1 MEKTHRSRRKSFA
14 LSPVISKHAGRGEE
28 TVCLVIYSGST
39 KAEKTVTVFHQKDI
53 HDMKL
58 CKTINQKILVPS
70 LVVQM
75 NLTSCV
81 KKNKIIIK
89 PFKKEGE

>member
-1 MEKTHRSRRKSFA
+1 MACNLQWKYQSRKDS
-14 LSPVISKHAGRGEE
+14 
-28 TVCLVIYSGST
+28 
-39 KAEKTVTVFHQKDI
+39 VTVFHQEDI

-81 KKNKIIIK
+81 KKKQNCYKTL
-89 PFKKEGE
+89 